1 MWLLYLRG
9 RSNHIFYVPINIA
22 VPQGWRE
29 LTQKQLRYLFFL
41 VSEGYNSTAI
51 KTLVSRKYRAA
62 YRPKRLKA
70 QITDLFA
77 KSVPDSNMSD
87 FTVHIAI
94 RIGEACGRGCRVAGL
109 FSERKEGKVPFKTLK
124 VLFYVFPVA

>member
-1 MWLLYLRG
+1 MRT
-9 RSNHIFYVPINIA
+9 INIT

-51 KTLVSRKYRAA
+51 KTLVSRKYRIA

-70 QITDLFA
+70 QMTDLFA
-77 KSVPDSNMSD
+77 ISVPDSNMND
-87 FTVHIAI
+87 FTVQIAI
-94 RIGEACGRGCRVAGL
+94 RRGCRVAGL